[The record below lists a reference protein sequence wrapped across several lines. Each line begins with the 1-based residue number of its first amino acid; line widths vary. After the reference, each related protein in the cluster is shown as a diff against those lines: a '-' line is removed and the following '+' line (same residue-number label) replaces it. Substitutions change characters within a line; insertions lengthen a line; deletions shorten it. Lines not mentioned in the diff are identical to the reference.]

1 MTNAALPLTLAA
13 HAKLNLR
20 LEVGPLAGGLHT
32 VISALAAL
40 DLADSVRFEWSPH
53 GFRVA
58 CDLVDVAEKDNTAWR
73 AAQALDVRLP
83 SVRVG
88 IHKRIPAQAGLGG
101 GSSDAAAALQGLAA
115 ILASDG
121 IVLEPERIAAAAL
134 HAGSD
139 VPSFFTVG
147 TRVIAGVG
155 DVVTAHPCKAPA
167 WGIVLLRPAVA
178 SSTAEAY
185 ALLDQARVPHELGRR
200 ANADANAI
208 CDAFCHGDFELTAA
222 LLHNDFTPVIEAAL
236 PAVAQAHERL
246 RRVGARATILCGSGS
261 CVAGFF
267 ADIIAAQAAIGRIS
281 LDHGEWIRATTFA
294 RD

>member
-1 MTNAALPLTLAA
+1 VTNAALPLTLAA

-88 IHKRIPAQAGLGG
+88 IHK
-101 GSSDAAAALQGLAA
+101 
-115 ILASDG
+115 
-121 IVLEPERIAAAAL
+121 
-134 HAGSD
+134 
-139 VPSFFTVG
+139 
-147 TRVIAGVG
+147 
-155 DVVTAHPCKAPA
+155 
-167 WGIVLLRPAVA
+167 RPAVA